1 MQRKPRACL
10 LYNSFST
17 FAEFE
22 SSLVIKRWSLTELH
36 CMIWKKKS
44 GKFSIWG
51 QCYSKKKKTTR
62 KTLSHLLSF
71 MMICVRP
78 SAQVLASLTVY
89 SHSCGVT
96 GQLLCSNT
104 VNLVSD
110 LTQLGKIVFWHF
122 SSGVGWF
129 VFEKNQP
136 CVYISTWHD
145 TNMWSTTVGN
155 WAVWEGFAILKDPNG
170 NRAWNPWMPEFCFP
184 SPLVACFSF
193 FLCIGICV
201 ITKWPK
207 AFLTRSLF

>member
-1 MQRKPRACL
+1 MMQRKPRACL

-22 SSLVIKRWSLTELH
+22 SSLVIKQLSLTELH
-36 CMIWKKKS
+36 CMIWKKKVVS
-44 GKFSIWG
+44 FPFEDNATV
-51 QCYSKKKKTTR
+51 KKKKNILHVV
-62 KTLSHLLSF
+62 LSHLLSF
-71 MMICVRP
+71 VMMCVRP

-89 SHSCGVT
+89 SCSCGVT

-110 LTQLGKIVFWHF
+110 LTQLGKIAFWHC

-145 TNMWSTTVGN
+145 TNMWSTRVGN
-155 WAVWEGFAILKDPNG
+155 WAV
-170 NRAWNPWMPEFCFP
+170 
-184 SPLVACFSF
+184 
-193 FLCIGICV
+193 
-201 ITKWPK
+201 
-207 AFLTRSLF
+207 

>member
-1 MQRKPRACL
+1 MIFNRI
-10 LYNSFST
+10 T
-17 FAEFE
+17 
-22 SSLVIKRWSLTELH
+22 LH
-36 CMIWKKKS
+36 EKKS

-51 QCYSKKKKTTR
+51 QCYSKKKVLHVV
-62 KTLSHLLSF
+62 LSHLLSF

-89 SHSCGVT
+89 SCSCGVT

-136 CVYISTWHD
+136 RGYISTWHD
-145 TNMWSTTVGN
+145 TNMWSTRVGN
-155 WAVWEGFAILKDPNG
+155 CAVWEGFAILIDPNG
-170 NRAWNPWMPEFCFP
+170 NRAWNPRMPEFCFP
-184 SPLVACFSF
+184 SLLVARFSF

-207 AFLTRSLF
+207 AFLTSSLF